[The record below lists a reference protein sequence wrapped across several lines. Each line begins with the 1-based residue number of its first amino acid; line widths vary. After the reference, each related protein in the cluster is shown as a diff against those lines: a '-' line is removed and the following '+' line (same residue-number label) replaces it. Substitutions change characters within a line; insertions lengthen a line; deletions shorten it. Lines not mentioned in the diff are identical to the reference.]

1 MKRNILAGF
10 ALSLMIT
17 VSSCRESAEATTDE
31 SMQETSMEEVTPEAP
46 VLEEAPV
53 EAPAEV
59 VVDSATVTTPEAE

>member
-46 VLEEAPV
+46 V

-59 VVDSATVTTPEAE
+59 VVDSAAVTTPEAE